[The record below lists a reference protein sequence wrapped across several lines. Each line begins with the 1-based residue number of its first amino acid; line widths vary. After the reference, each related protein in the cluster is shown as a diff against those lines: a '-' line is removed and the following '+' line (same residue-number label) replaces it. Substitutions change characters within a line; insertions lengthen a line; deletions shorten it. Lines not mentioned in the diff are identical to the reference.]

1 MSLSHKYNQ
10 FEDDLF
16 VDSEIGPGVET
27 TESELQIFE
36 NGYQAGWQDAAAALQ
51 DQKAGELTKLSHLL
65 EEISFTHEEARRQ
78 ILNSVSGLLEA
89 ILAKLLPH
97 VRDQS
102 VRSTVLEG
110 LERTVEKHLGAGV
123 EISVP
128 SSMSGVIADC
138 LTDQNRKNVS
148 LVSHAEMPEN
158 ETLLQVGSSKFI
170 IDHQSIETEI
180 GDALAQLALH
190 GEPSEHV

>member
-10 FEDDLF
+10 FEDDPF
-16 VDSEIGPGVET
+16 VESEHGPGVET

-51 DQKAGELTKLSHLL
+51 DQKAGELTKVSQLL
-65 EEISFTHEEARRQ
+65 EEISFTHEAARRQ

-89 ILAKLLPH
+89 ILVKLLPH

-102 VRSTVLEG
+102 IRSTVLEG
-110 LERTVEKHLGAGV
+110 LERTVEKHLGAHV
-123 EISVP
+123 EISAP

-138 LTDQNRKNVS
+138 LTDKDRKNIS
-148 LVSHAEMPEN
+148 LVSHVGMPES
-158 ETLLQVGSSKFI
+158 ETQIQVGSSKFI
-170 IDHQSIETEI
+170 IDHQSIETGI

>member
-10 FEDDLF
+10 FEDDPF

-65 EEISFTHEEARRQ
+65 EEISFTHEAARRQ

-123 EISVP
+123 EISAP

-138 LTDQNRKNVS
+138 LTDQNRKNIS
-148 LVSHAEMPEN
+148 LVSHAEMPGN